1 MIDNREVTIKKLNDG
16 VIKRTQHIYDYFR
29 FNYCQENYYNI
40 EKEIQS
46 IFSKSDKHV

>member
-1 MIDNREVTIKKLNDG
+1 MTILDLTIVRKT
-16 VIKRTQHIYDYFR
+16 I
-29 FNYCQENYYNI
+29 ENI